1 MGRGQGLDLPERIIL
16 LLLFCASVALAEGDS
31 LSAEA
36 EAPKIDF
43 KLERVYEWNNATIDL
58 VDIQGLTFG
67 QGAFY
72 ISNMTRVYAFDKFDF
87 GGSAKN
93 STWLHSLQLK
103 LSGGYYRHLGGM
115 EIFNDTLYIAV
126 TGKRHP
132 LAKTRDNPPSPIVLV
147 LDKNLEFVKFGYFPR
162 ETQNGAGWLS
172 VNPADGHI
180 WSSYPYGTL
189 HAYRRDFR
197 NGDTLKVVKTLKAKF
212 LHEAELKEPLTEFVN
227 QGATFSESGKL
238 FYVMDH
244 KTLSDAEAAF
254 LGVHVFE
261 LSDSVAQEIPVR
273 GYNNYGEA
281 VDFISFRYNAGDSE
295 GRLWEAEDV
304 ELVETERG
312 AELYWLQLLNSSSP
326 LIRVLKYGIAPSVLK
341 SSN

>member
-1 MGRGQGLDLPERIIL
+1 MGRRQGFDLPALIACL
-16 LLLFCASVALAEGDS
+16 GFCASFALAEGDS
-31 LSAEA
+31 AAFQIEP
-36 EAPKIDF
+36 PKADF
-43 KLERVYEWNNATIDL
+43 KLEKIYEWDNAAIDL

-67 QGAFY
+67 SGAFY
-72 ISNMTRVYAFDKFDF
+72 ISNMTRVYSFDKFDF
-87 GGSAKN
+87 GKPAKN
-93 STWLHSLQLK
+93 SVWLHSLQLK

-115 EIFNDTLYIAV
+115 ECFNDTLYIAV

-132 LAKTRDNPPSPIVLV
+132 FAKTRDNPPSPIVLV
-147 LDKNLEFVKFGYFPR
+147 LDKDLEFVKFGYFPR

-189 HAYRRDFR
+189 HAYDRNFK
-197 NGDTLKVVKTLKAKF
+197 NGDTLKVVKSLRAKF
-212 LHEAELKEPLTEFVN
+212 LHEGELKEPITEFVN
-227 QGATFSESGKL
+227 QGATFSKTGKL

-244 KTLSDAEAAF
+244 KTLSDSAAKF

-261 LSDSVAQEIPVR
+261 LGDSLATEIPVR
-273 GYNNYGEA
+273 GYNNYGEE
-281 VDFISFRYNAGDSE
+281 VDFIGFRYNAGDSG

-312 AELYWLQLLNSSSP
+312 VELYWLQLLNLNSP
-326 LIRVLKYGIAPSVLK
+326 LIRVLKYSVSPSALQG
-341 SSN
+341 SD